1 MNSESLTDRSP
12 VDHVVRDNQPLDHS
26 RLIKDIAA
34 VLNKHS
40 VENESNTPDFILA
53 QHLVM
58 CLVAFNKAVNG
69 RSDWYGRHDEPG
81 QDTKIV

>member
-1 MNSESLTDRSP
+1 MESLNDRSP
-12 VDHVVRDNQPLDHS
+12 VDHIVRDNQQLDRS

-53 QHLVM
+53 QYLVM
-58 CLVAFNKAVNG
+58 CLFAFNKAVNG
-69 RSDWYGRHDEPG
+69 RSDWYGRHDVPG
-81 QDTKIV
+81 QDIEVSE